1 MANRLDISDQTAVS
15 MPMKNLL
22 AIIAAVCV
30 GVWAYFGVL
39 ERLTSLETKAQLAE
53 KDLQQMDEQHIQTLK
68 TVEERLTADLEKNTE
83 FRIKW
88 PRGEMGSLPADSEQ
102 FMLIEHIAGQLEDVQ
117 ESLNEMMNNGVN
129 IKRLQEDVKI
139 LRDDVEKLKDANRD
153 IIYKN
158 GKTE

>member
-22 AIIAAVCV
+22 AIIAAVSV

-39 ERLTSLETKAQLAE
+39 ERITMLETKAQLAE
-53 KDLQQMDEQHIQTLK
+53 KDLKQAEQRIS
-68 TVEERLTADLEKNTE
+68 ADLEKNTE

-102 FMLIEHIAGQLEDVQ
+102 FMLIEHIAGQLEAVQ
-117 ESLNEMMNNGVN
+117 KSMEDMMNNGVN

-139 LRDDVEKLKDANRD
+139 LRDDVEKLKDSNRN
-153 IIYKN
+153 IIYNNGN
-158 GKTE
+158 GKTQ